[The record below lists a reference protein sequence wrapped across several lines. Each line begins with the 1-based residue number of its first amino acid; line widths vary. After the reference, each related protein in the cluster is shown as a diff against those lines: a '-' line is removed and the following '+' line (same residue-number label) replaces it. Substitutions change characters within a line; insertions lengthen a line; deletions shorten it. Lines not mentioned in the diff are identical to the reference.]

1 MSGIKILS
9 KTEMVDKLFY
19 GEEPLSLLSNFDKE
33 WLLKMANEGNIHAA
47 CLLVHGMHYKYSRGW
62 KEMFINEET
71 GEVVLII
78 RIETSRGTTF
88 AKSKALESQLMKMIL
103 ESIKSMTNEELWTT
117 AELVYESTPL
127 YLELVDRGE
136 DKAIGYLPVELI
148 KDFAEKGNKFAAE
161 IVRHENL

>member
-1 MSGIKILS
+1 M
-9 KTEMVDKLFY
+9 E
-19 GEEPLSLLSNFDKE
+19 
-33 WLLKMANEGNIHAA
+33 
-47 CLLVHGMHYKYSRGW
+47 
-62 KEMFINEET
+62 
-71 GEVVLII
+71 LII

-88 AKSKALESQLMKMIL
+88 AKSKVLESRLMKMLL
-103 ESIKSMTNEELWTT
+103 ESVKSMTNEELWTA
-117 AELVYESTPL
+117 AELVSKSTLL